1 MPNSGSIYLP
11 TNVEKDFSGSTVSTS
26 ADLMK
31 RAERAATKLRA
42 AAKRTVNEERQKV
55 EIDAKR
61 FAEDRVKV

>member
-1 MPNSGSIYLP
+1 MDTTRVIPL
-11 TNVEKDFSGSTVSTS
+11 
-26 ADLMK
+26 ADMSYK
-31 RAERAATKLRA
+31 AERAATKLRA